1 MELFFAPECLPFA
14 IAAIMLAALTAIEM
28 LCLLVGF
35 SLGEVIDKAG
45 LDEHNALAGLLSW
58 LNVGGVPILI
68 FIMLLLALF
77 SMTGFVIQSIAY
89 SVWLPLP
96 ALVASVPALLLSL
109 PAVRTS
115 SRAVARIVPRDETYV
130 VDLKEFVGRT
140 AEVSV
145 GPLDQGLPGR
155 VRLKDKH
162 GNWHNLRAKAAKG
175 EPAITIGT
183 QILIVDR
190 AKDVFIAIPAPA
202 DLISTLNTTSTE
214 QQ

>member
-14 IAAIMLAALTAIEM
+14 IAAIMLAVLTAIEM
-28 LCLLVGF
+28 LCLLIGF

-45 LDEHNALAGLLSW
+45 LDEHNGLAGLLSW

-68 FIMLLLALF
+68 LVMLVLALF
-77 SMTGFVIQSIAY
+77 SMAGFVIQSIAH
-89 SVWLPLP
+89 SLWLPLP
-96 ALVASVPALLLSL
+96 AMVASVPALLLSL
-109 PAVRTS
+109 PAARAS

-130 VDLKEFVGRT
+130 VDLAEFVGRT
-140 AEVSV
+140 AEVAV

-162 GNWHNLRAKAAKG
+162 GNWHNLRAKAAKD
-175 EPAITIGT
+175 EPAIAIGT

-202 DLISTLNTTSTE
+202 DLISTPNTTSTE